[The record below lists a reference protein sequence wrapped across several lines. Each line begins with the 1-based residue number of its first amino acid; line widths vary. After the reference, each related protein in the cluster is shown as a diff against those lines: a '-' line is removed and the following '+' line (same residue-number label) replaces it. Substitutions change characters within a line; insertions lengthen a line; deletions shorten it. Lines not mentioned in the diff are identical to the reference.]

1 MCSLCGCGWV
11 GAAEKY
17 RVLEV
22 QTLCVPCYLNTKTN
36 QAPGHPSPKDLVWK
50 IDVNNFNMK
59 QIVRDAMGESEDSL
73 SAPQRDLGRKEFYR
87 T

>member
-1 MCSLCGCGWV
+1 MCAHCVGVGGW

-22 QTLCVPCYLNTKTN
+22 QTLCVPCYLRAKTN

-59 QIVRDAMGESEDSL
+59 QIVRDAMGESGVTSL
-73 SAPQRDLGRKEFYR
+73 SAPQREI
-87 T
+87 